1 MDTVLFL
8 GACIMALVFATAS
21 AYTPNV
27 PSFLICILLSLGF
40 SYMGYQTLAEKLL

>member
-8 GACIMALVFATAS
+8 GACILALVFATAA

-27 PSFLICILLSLGF
+27 PSFLICILISAGF
-40 SYMGYQTLAEKLL
+40 SFMAYQVLTEKLL